1 MRLAASL
8 HCSHVTANLVDTMGW
23 GGGGGG
29 GLRFHQTFK
38 LLKNHALNLL
48 F

>member
-1 MRLAASL
+1 MLLAASL
-8 HCSHVTANLVDTMGW
+8 HCSHVTANLVDNN

-38 LLKNHALNLL
+38 LLKNHCLNLL
-48 F
+48 L